1 MKSSLGE
8 TSEANEAA
16 RNELTNPQIR
26 WSKSYK
32 FRWGNLFGRQK
43 ILKKFIEQCGRRR
56 SKFVTFF
63 KNTPKF
69 LKILRTERH
78 LVPGK
83 SLQNAPNIQF
93 LFPLFTDDWQ
103 PWQRRPYDAGLV
115 EKQYSPVAVRC
126 LFWPCTCHCVQRF
139 TTLSPYFF
147 FSALKISFSR

>member
-8 TSEANEAA
+8 TSEWSGQKWINESADSLVQKLQVSM
-16 RNELTNPQIR
+16 REIVWPP
-26 WSKSYK
+26 
-32 FRWGNLFGRQK
+32 K

-78 LVPGK
+78 LVAGK